1 VKPSEVRERTLRDHE
16 ALRIALDRLERCCR
30 EAARGDLLPAGQ
42 LREAAHALIVD
53 VERHMRWE
61 ERHLEPALREADAWG
76 NERADRLRSDHR
88 EQREALGH
96 VLAGLRD
103 PGRPPALVAR
113 MLLDL
118 IALLRDDM
126 AEEEDLLLDPR
137 VLRDDVVG
145 IDVETG

>member
-1 VKPSEVRERTLRDHE
+1 MKPSEIRERTLRDHE
-16 ALRIALDRLERCCR
+16 ALRTALDRLERRCR
-30 EAARGDLLPAGQ
+30 EAAGGGSLPVGQ
-42 LREAAHALIVD
+42 IREAAHALLVD
-53 VERHMRWE
+53 IERHMRWE
-61 ERHLEPALREADAWG
+61 ERHLEPAIREADAWG
-76 NERADRLRSDHR
+76 NERADSMRSDHR

-103 PGRPPALVAR
+103 PGRPPALVTP

>member
-1 VKPSEVRERTLRDHE
+1 M
-16 ALRIALDRLERCCR
+16 RIALDQLERWCR
-30 EAARGDLLPAGQ
+30 DAVRGYPLPAGQ
-42 LREAAHALIVD
+42 PREAAHALLVD

-88 EQREALGH
+88 EQREAFGH
-96 VLAGLRD
+96 VLANLRD
-103 PGRPPALVAR
+103 RSRPPTLVAL

>member
-1 VKPSEVRERTLRDHE
+1 MKPSEVRERTLRDHE
-16 ALRIALDRLERCCR
+16 GLRTALDRLERRCR
-30 EAARGDLLPAGQ
+30 AAAGGGSLPAGQ
-42 LREAAHALIVD
+42 LREAAHALLVD
-53 VERHMRWE
+53 IERHMRWE

-76 NERADRLRSDHR
+76 NERAERLRSDHR
-88 EQREALGH
+88 EQREAFGQ
-96 VLAGLRD
+96 VLANLRD
-103 PGRPPALVAR
+103 PSRPPALVAR

>member
-1 VKPSEVRERTLRDHE
+1 MKPSEVRERTLRDHE
-16 ALRIALDRLERCCR
+16 GLRIALDRLERCCR
-30 EAARGDLLPAGQ
+30 ETARGDALPAGR
-42 LREAAHALIVD
+42 LREAAHALLVD

-61 ERHLEPALREADAWG
+61 ERHLEAALREADAWG
-76 NERADRLRSDHR
+76 NERAERLRSDHR
-88 EQREALGH
+88 GQRGAFGQ
-96 VLAGLRD
+96 VLASLRD
-103 PGRPPALVAR
+103 PGRPPALVTP

-145 IDVETG
+145 IDVEAG